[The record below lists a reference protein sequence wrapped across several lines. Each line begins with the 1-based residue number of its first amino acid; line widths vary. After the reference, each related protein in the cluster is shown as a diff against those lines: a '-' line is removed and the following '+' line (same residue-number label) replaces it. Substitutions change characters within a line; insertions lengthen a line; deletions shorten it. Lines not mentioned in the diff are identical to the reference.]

1 MNQKKTDKAMQYS
14 KEYSQWLIT
23 QSVSNPK
30 VIFTDIWSGISE
42 SMMLTALILYFI
54 WGLQPNLLLYILTV
68 IALEVVYKFSLITLN
83 NEFLYTKLYEK
94 MIEEISNESA
104 YDESKGIIDEDGKED
119 CGDAP
124 KDDTLGDDE

>member
-1 MNQKKTDKAMQYS
+1 MDDKKEGKVVQYS
-14 KEYSQWLIT
+14 KEYSQWLST

-68 IALEVVYKFSLITLN
+68 IALEIIYKFSLISLN
-83 NEFLYTKLYEK
+83 NKFLYIKLYEK

-104 YDESKGIIDEDGKED
+104 YDESKGIIDEDGNED
-119 CGDAP
+119 CGDVS
-124 KDDTLGDDE
+124 KDDTQCDDE

>member
-68 IALEVVYKFSLITLN
+68 IALEIIYKFSLIILN

-94 MIEEISNESA
+94 MIEEISDESA
-104 YDESKGIIDEDGKED
+104 YDDSKGIIDEGGNED

-124 KDDTLGDDE
+124 KDDSQGDD